1 VSANIERTIWG
12 RTRMKKIGFVATF
25 LVGLALIVGFL
36 SLKKAGFEEAFNFDS
51 WDEDPNE
58 TF

>member
-1 VSANIERTIWG
+1 
-12 RTRMKKIGFVATF
+12 MKKIGFVVTF
-25 LVGLALIVGFL
+25 LAGLTLIAGFL
-36 SLKKAGFEEAFNFDS
+36 TLKKAALEEAFNFDN